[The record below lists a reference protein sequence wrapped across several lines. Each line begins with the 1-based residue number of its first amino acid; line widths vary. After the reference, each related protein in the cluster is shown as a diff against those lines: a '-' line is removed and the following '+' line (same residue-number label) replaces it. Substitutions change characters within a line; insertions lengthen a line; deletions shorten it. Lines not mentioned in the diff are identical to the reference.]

1 MDKKS
6 KRRAEMEA
14 LEACIPTFIV
24 LSDNAQVWTGLKGG
38 SAVFSDN
45 WDEAK
50 PLKRHEQFLTLQR
63 VSPVKIEKYFL

>member
-1 MDKKS
+1 
-6 KRRAEMEA
+6 MEA
-14 LEACIPTFIV
+14 LEMMMPTFIV

-50 PLKRHEQFLTLQR
+50 PLKRHEQFVTLQR